1 MVTTVTGPASAVVLA
16 ATTARESMR
25 ARFPARRVPA
35 AWPATL
41 QPRGTAGER
50 LTRPPFVLDDVKRQ
64 QRRVRG
70 LAMLLDWLAAQPG
83 QSWQERW
90 LASGAD
96 RAGAGWRQLPAQ
108 WLRDCGLPGEGRQ
121 AELCAALTVVIC
133 ADLIR
138 PSLGWLVSADARGNG
153 ALVRGM
159 ARTRDGQGLGRLQE
173 LCDRDPGVSAR
184 AGRQAVHRTAQILAA
199 KGGAV
204 GSVTAGDV
212 LDLLDAEAAARAGS
226 SGDTTVFYRMLHQM
240 GVLGDQAPARL
251 REFRTPGQLT
261 PEELID
267 RYHLQCRPVRDLL
280 VDYLRERQAALDYAS
295 LNNLSHFLGRC
306 FWQDLERHHPGIA
319 SLHLPAEVAAAWKQ
333 RLRTRPQAVTAST
346 GEKTVIYVP
355 RVNYRQCLIPV
366 RAFYLDLAQW
376 AADDPARWAIWSV
389 PCPVSGEEISQRKFQ
404 RHRKAR
410 MDARTR
416 ERLPVLPVLV
426 RTTSERRQ
434 AAEAL
439 LAAARQAQPGE
450 TFTAAGQ
457 TLTRSVLI
465 RTAPAR
471 IWADDPGTG
480 KRRDLSLEEDHA
492 FWAWAAVEVLRLTG
506 CRAEELAEITH
517 HSLVQYRL
525 PTTGE
530 VVPLLQ
536 IAPSKTDEERLLLVS
551 PELADVLSAIIRRVR
566 GPAGTV
572 PLVPLYD
579 RHECVW
585 LAPSPLLFQRSY
597 RAENRAISERTLGK
611 VLHDALAHT
620 GLIDPGDGLPLRYT
634 PHDFRR
640 IFITDAILN
649 GLPPHIAQV
658 IAGHRDINV
667 TMGYKAVY
675 PEEAIQAHL
684 AFLARRR
691 ALRPSGE
698 YRAPTERE
706 WQEFLGHFE
715 LRKVATGT
723 CGRAFST
730 PCIHE
735 HACFSELTVSFP
747 FVRFLV
753 WVWKAGGMGDSTDD
767 EARVGAVDA
776 GQGVAEAD
784 RGPSGDAGGEEED
797 PALAAAGRE
806 LAGAQG
812 GDGGFPVSAGEQG
825 DAVAD
830 AGADSDEP
838 AGEVP
843 AVQPAAAVDEQA
855 GTGFEGIDAVGAG
868 QQRVAELAGVQGGH
882 GVPSG
887 AGGAERPAMSGNAGM
902 PRWTACS
909 WRCRDASIW
918 ASLSSVPARLT
929 LRPSISPS
937 QPSRSAS
944 AMRSCRLDRISSRR
958 CRWAGS
964 GLRSE
969 HLTHACSW
977 TQGDANARAQVPTE
991 TFRFSKWA
999 RKASH
1004 SWSVGV
1010 RYSSLGR
1017 VARRRA
1023 MKARW
1028 ASIASAG

>member
-389 PCPVSGEEISQRKFQ
+389 PCPVSGEEISQRKFMRQ
-404 RHRKAR
+404 RKAR

-426 RTTSERRQ
+426 RTTSEQRQ
-434 AAEAL
+434 AAGAL

-536 IAPSKTDEERLLLVS
+536 IVPSKTDEERLLLVS

-698 YRAPTERE
+698 YRAPTEQE

-730 PCIHE
+730 PCLHE
-735 HACFSELTVSFP
+735 HAPLTELTV
-747 FVRFLV
+747 
-753 WVWKAGGMGDSTDD
+753 
-767 EARVGAVDA
+767 
-776 GQGVAEAD
+776 
-784 RGPSGDAGGEEED
+784 
-797 PALAAAGRE
+797 
-806 LAGAQG
+806 
-812 GDGGFPVSAGEQG
+812 
-825 DAVAD
+825 
-830 AGADSDEP
+830 
-838 AGEVP
+838 
-843 AVQPAAAVDEQA
+843 
-855 GTGFEGIDAVGAG
+855 
-868 QQRVAELAGVQGGH
+868 
-882 GVPSG
+882 
-887 AGGAERPAMSGNAGM
+887 
-902 PRWTACS
+902 
-909 WRCRDASIW
+909 
-918 ASLSSVPARLT
+918 
-929 LRPSISPS
+929 
-937 QPSRSAS
+937 
-944 AMRSCRLDRISSRR
+944 
-958 CRWAGS
+958 
-964 GLRSE
+964 
-969 HLTHACSW
+969 
-977 TQGDANARAQVPTE
+977 
-991 TFRFSKWA
+991 
-999 RKASH
+999 
-1004 SWSVGV
+1004 
-1010 RYSSLGR
+1010 
-1017 VARRRA
+1017 
-1023 MKARW
+1023 
-1028 ASIASAG
+1028 